1 VEILSWADFFSTRK
15 IETNSRIKLLKKMK
29 KLLLLPL
36 LLSVTACYNVEHNC
50 KDFKT
55 GKFRFDYK
63 VDGVTKTT
71 LFERN
76 DSIEIETF
84 EGKTDTASIRWVND
98 CEYILKKLHPKN
110 MAEEKAIGMKIL
122 STSGNTYTFEF
133 GMVGVDQKQKGTVTK
148 LED

>member
-1 VEILSWADFFSTRK
+1 
-15 IETNSRIKLLKKMK
+15 MK
-29 KLLLLPL
+29 KLILLFPVLLLFA
-36 LLSVTACYNVEHNC
+36 SCYNTEHNC

-55 GKFRFDYK
+55 GKFKFEHEVNGVKK
-63 VDGVTKTT
+63 VT

-84 EGKTDTASIRWVND
+84 DGKTDTASVRWVND

-122 STSGNTYTFEF
+122 TTSKNSYTFEF
-133 GMVGVDQKQKGTVTK
+133 GIIGSDQKQRGTVTK
-148 LED
+148 IGEL